1 MASNRVHCGAWQSS
15 LPAWVERLQPGG
27 CAVVNEGL
35 IYDWNS
41 NGDQPKPER
50 IILLDETLR
59 DGLQSPSV
67 RAPTIDQKL
76 RILHLL
82 DRIGIDTADI
92 GLPGAGAHVVRD
104 VERLATEILECR
116 LKVQANCAART
127 LTADIQPIADIV
139 QRTGL
144 PIECCCFIGSSPIRR
159 YAEDWTV
166 DYLQRCTEDA
176 VGFAVRQGLTVM
188 YVTEDTTRSDP
199 DTLRRL
205 FSTAIRAGAS
215 RICIA
220 DTVGHATPDGARA
233 VVRFVKSIVEEH
245 GGGVGIDWHGHRDRD
260 MGTINSIAAIEAG
273 ATRVHGTMLGLGER
287 VGNTPMDLLM
297 VNLVLMGWIDRD
309 LTHLDDLVHTVSEAT
324 GEPIPDNY
332 PVFGR
337 DAFRTATGV
346 HAAAVVKAFHK
357 QDSELADTVY
367 SGVPA
372 RLVGRSQQIEIGPMS
387 GKSNVVFWLERR
399 GLPADDE
406 MVERIFRRAKA
417 STTVL
422 TEQEILREIEAAR
435 AFATTRLDA

>member
-1 MASNRVHCGAWQSS
+1 M
-15 LPAWVERLQPGG
+15 
-27 CAVVNEGL
+27 
-35 IYDWNS
+35 
-41 NGDQPKPER
+41 
-50 IILLDETLR
+50 LLDETLR

-67 RAPTIDQKL
+67 KAPTIDQKL

-92 GLPGAGAHVVRD
+92 GLPGAGPHVVKD
-104 VERLATEILECR
+104 AERLAEEIVDCR

-127 LTADIQPIADIV
+127 MAADIQPIADIV

-166 DYLQRCTEDA
+166 DYLLRCTEEA
-176 VGFAVRQGLTVM
+176 VGFGVRQGLTVM

-215 RICIA
+215 RLCIA

-233 VVRFVKSIVEEH
+233 VVRFVKTIVDEH
-245 GGGVGIDWHGHRDRD
+245 GGGMGIDWHGHRDRD
-260 MGTINSIAAIEAG
+260 MGTINSIAALEAG
-273 ATRVHGTMLGLGER
+273 ASRIHGTMLGIGER

-297 VNLVLMGWIDRD
+297 VNLVLMGWIERD
-309 LTHLDDLVHTVSEAT
+309 LTHLNDLVQTVSEAT

-346 HAAAVVKAFHK
+346 HAAAVVKAFNK
-357 QDSELADTVY
+357 DDADLADTVY

-417 STTVL
+417 SATVL

-435 AFATTRLDA
+435 AYATTRLDA

>member
-1 MASNRVHCGAWQSS
+1 MDS
-15 LPAWVERLQPGG
+15 
-27 CAVVNEGL
+27 GL
-35 IYDWNS
+35 IYDWNRE
-41 NGDQPKPER
+41 GPVPKPALV
-50 IILLDETLR
+50 LLNDETLR

-67 RAPTIDQKL
+67 RAPSIDQKL

-92 GLPGAGAHVVRD
+92 GLPGAGPHVVKD
-104 VERLATEILECR
+104 VERLACEILDCR

-127 LTADIQPIADIV
+127 LVADVQPIADIV

-166 DYLQRCTEDA
+166 DHLLRCTEDA
-176 VGFAVRQGLTVM
+176 IGFAVRHGLKVM

-205 FSTAIRAGAS
+205 FTAAIDSGAS

-220 DTVGHATPDGARA
+220 DTVGHATPQGARA
-233 VVRFVKSIVEEH
+233 VVRFVKSIVEAS
-245 GGGVGIDWHGHRDRD
+245 GADVGIDWHGHRDRD
-260 MGTINSIAAIEAG
+260 MGTINSIAALEAG
-273 ATRVHGTMLGLGER
+273 ATRVHGTVLGLGER
-287 VGNTPMDLLM
+287 VGNTPIDLLM
-297 VNLVLMGWIDRD
+297 VNLVLMGWIERD
-309 LTHLDDLVHTVSEAT
+309 LTHLNDLVQVVSEAT

-357 QDSELADTVY
+357 NDLDLADTVY

-387 GKSNVVFWLERR
+387 GKSNVVFWLERH
-399 GLPADDE
+399 GIVAEEEL
-406 MVERIFRRAKA
+406 VERIFRRAKGSA
-417 STTVL
+417 TVL
-422 TEQEILREIEAAR
+422 TEQEILREIEHAR
-435 AFATTRLDA
+435 AYATTRLDA

>member
-1 MASNRVHCGAWQSS
+1 MLDRIMESRDAH
-15 LPAWVERLQPGG
+15 
-27 CAVVNEGL
+27 VNDAL
-35 IYDWNS
+35 IYDWNRES
-41 NGDQPKPER
+41 PVSVPPLV
-50 IILLDETLR
+50 LLNDETLR

-67 RAPTIDQKL
+67 RAPTIQQKI

-92 GLPGAGAHVVRD
+92 GLPGAGPHVVRD
-104 VERLATEILECR
+104 VERLAREIADCK

-127 LTADIQPIADIV
+127 VLGDIQPIADIV
-139 QRTGL
+139 QRTGVA
-144 PIECCCFIGSSPIRR
+144 IECCCFIGSSPIRR

-166 DYLQRCTEDA
+166 DHLLRCTDEA
-176 VGFAVRQGLTVM
+176 VGFAVRQGLKVM

-199 DTLRRL
+199 ETLRRL
-205 FSTAIRAGAS
+205 FTTAINAGAS

-220 DTVGHATPDGARA
+220 ETVGHATPAGARA
-233 VVRFVKSIVEEH
+233 VVRFVKAIVDRS
-245 GGGVGIDWHGHRDRD
+245 GADIGIDWHGHRDRD

-273 ATRVHGTMLGLGER
+273 ATRVHGTILGLGER

-297 VNLVLMGWIDRD
+297 VNLVLMGWIERD
-309 LTHLDDLVHTVSEAT
+309 LTHMNDLVQVVSEAT

-357 QDSELADTVY
+357 KDEELADTVY

-372 RLVGRSQQIEIGPMS
+372 RLVGRSQQIEVGPMS

-399 GLPADDE
+399 GIPADDE
-406 MVERIFRRAKA
+406 LVEHIFRRAKA
-417 STTVL
+417 SATVL
-422 TEQEILREIEAAR
+422 TEQEILREIETAR
-435 AFATTRLDA
+435 AYATTRLDA